1 MLRRLTEHWLVAIVD
16 IEKERLSLID
26 VDGVEAERVH
36 TTAGD
41 GTSRLVLDNAGIE
54 HADYVIAVTGS
65 DDVNLEVCRLAREA
79 YGKSQLYAAVSN
91 FTERERYREAGI
103 DFVTPS
109 YAAAVSLYHRVL
121 HGVGTS
127 LSKAEARGE
136 IIEVAVLPSS
146 PMIGRSLT
154 SVRSRRWHVA
164 AIYRKDDLV
173 VPSDATRIEVDDR
186 VVLVGE
192 GEILPSIAEFFRVG
206 EPEFPLAFGAQVV
219 VLTESASNFSTLS
232 AELRYILDHSRARGV
247 EILFWP
253 HEPGIQR
260 GIDETCRESGIEA
273 SSSAVFGSYGEVAAK
288 HLVKKDCGFL
298 VVPDERFRFLERIGL
313 RRTALSRLLARME
326 APVGILRG
334 SHPYEKILVPV
345 THGTESIEAAR
356 LALDLARIYKASV
369 TAITVTPPRFIA
381 GAQAVEEQKAGLDKI
396 QHLANLYH
404 MDVDQL
410 HNEGNP
416 VERVLEI
423 AGDFSLLVLAHNA
436 RRKPSVFDP
445 DVSQHLLRRSPVTTI
460 ILPV

>member
-1 MLRRLTEHWLVAIVD
+1 MH
-16 IEKERLSLID
+16 S
-26 VDGVEAERVH
+26 
-36 TTAGD
+36 TAGD
-41 GTSRLVLDNAGIE
+41 GTSRLVLERAGIE
-54 HADYVIAVTGS
+54 HADYVVAVTGD
-65 DDVNLEVCRLAREA
+65 DDVNLEVCRIAREA

-91 FTERERYREAGI
+91 FSERERYREAGVE
-103 DFVTPS
+103 FVTPS

-164 AIYRKDDLV
+164 AIYRDDDLV

-219 VLTESASNFSTLS
+219 VLTESGSDFSDI
-232 AELRYILDHSRARGV
+232 AQELRYILDHSRARSV
-247 EILFWP
+247 QILFWP
-253 HEPGIQR
+253 HEPNIQR
-260 GIDETCRESGIEA
+260 TIDESCREGGIEA
-273 SSSAVFGSYGEVAAK
+273 GTSAVFGSYGEVAAK

-298 VVPDERFRFLERIGL
+298 VVPDENFRFLERIGL

-334 SHPYEKILVPV
+334 TFPYEKILVPV
-345 THGTESIEAAR
+345 TPGTESLEAAR

-369 TAITVTPPRFIA
+369 TAVTVTPPRFIV
-381 GAQAVEEQKAGLDKI
+381 GGEAVAEQKSGLDKI

-404 MDVDQL
+404 MEVEQV
-410 HNEGNP
+410 HHEGNP
-416 VERVLEI
+416 VERVLDI
-423 AGDFSLLVLAHNA
+423 AEEFSLLVLAHNA
-436 RRKPSVFDP
+436 NRKPSFFDP

-460 ILPV
+460 VLPV